1 MLGFSKPFMHP
12 KFSHLKRLIGSLL
25 FPEPWRAARAAY
37 STEIPRGAGSS
48 AAAPLIQAWARAYH
62 RASGASLA
70 YRAAGSQAAGEL
82 IRAGEPDFGVSD
94 VAPAQSDLASDGL
107 VMFPVAVTGIA
118 PVVNL
123 LKVADGQLRLTGD
136 VLARIFMG
144 EITQWH
150 APEIAGLN
158 PGIALPALPIHVV
171 VRADGSGTTCNF
183 ADYLSK
189 VSLTWNKRFGA
200 ESSFE
205 WPGAFEAVAG
215 SDAMV
220 KAVRETEGAI
230 GYVAWGHARA
240 GRLACA
246 RLENAEGEF
255 TVPSSH
261 AFRSALVYSEWATT
275 RSFATTLTHRPG
287 KASWPIPMGTFAIV
301 PRVMGRQA
309 PTAALRFLA
318 WSFLNCEAIVA
329 QHGFVCL
336 PHRVQAAAS
345 ETIKSIKDTAGNPIG
360 LAFMSSFQR

>member
-1 MLGFSKPFMHP
+1 MNP
-12 KFSHLKRLIGSLL
+12 KFLYIKRLIGSLL
-25 FPEPWRAARAAY
+25 FPEPWRVTRAAY

-48 AAAPLIQAWARAYH
+48 AAAPLFQAWARAYH
-62 RASGASLA
+62 KASGASLA
-70 YRAAGSQAAGEL
+70 YRAAGSLAGAEL
-82 IRAGEPDFGVSD
+82 IRAGETAFCVSD
-94 VAPAQSDLASDGL
+94 IAPADSELASGAL

-123 LKVADGQLRLTGD
+123 PKVADGQLRLTGD

-171 VRADGSGTTCNF
+171 LRAAGSGSTRNL

-189 VSLTWNKRFGA
+189 VSPAWDKRFGV
-200 ESSFE
+200 ESRFE
-205 WPGAFEAVAG
+205 WPVAFQAVTDSEAV
-215 SDAMV
+215 V
-220 KAVRETEGAI
+220 KAVRQTEGAI
-230 GYVAWGHARA
+230 GYVAWGHAK
-240 GRLACA
+240 GSRLACP

-275 RSFATTLTHRPG
+275 RSFAATLTHRPG
-287 KASWPIPMGTFAIV
+287 KGSWPITMGTFVIV
-301 PRVMGRQA
+301 PRVMGQQA
-309 PTAALRFLA
+309 QTAALRFLV
-318 WSFLNCEAIVA
+318 WSFLNCEAIAA
-329 QHGFVCL
+329 QHSFVCL

-345 ETIKSIKDTAGNPIG
+345 DTIRSIKDTAGNPIG
-360 LAFMSSFQR
+360 LAFMSSLQR